1 MAILVTGATGYLGAE
16 VVRALLQRAERS
28 VFVLVR
34 SEEKGRR
41 LLEWCKADRDRL
53 KPVNADLGGL
63 MRLPPDTD
71 TIIHAAAVRTESHPN
86 EATRANVEGTNH
98 LLDLAVREGVRRW
111 IQASTQSVYGWEGA
125 PWSERAV
132 PNPRGAYALTK
143 YEGEGSVV
151 ARKEKLDY
159 VILRIA
165 RICGASLYARGNE
178 LFPKWVGQ
186 ACQGMELTISGDGR
200 QRMDFIH
207 VADVTRCIETLVDLH
222 PEGWNETY
230 NVGSGSSVSLNEV
243 VEELSSLLKERG
255 LPRVK
260 VAYKNQGSGDGP
272 SHLELDTTRLR
283 SKTGWNPRH
292 GIRDVLR
299 EYLDGFLPQPA
310 NGGIAG

>member
-16 VVRALLQRAERS
+16 VVRALLRRAERR

-41 LLEWCKADRDRL
+41 LLEWCKADLDRL
-53 KPVNADLGGL
+53 TPVNGDLGGL
-63 MRLPPDTD
+63 KRLPPDTE
-71 TIIHAAAVRTESHPN
+71 TIIHAAAVRGDRNPD
-86 EATRANVEGTNH
+86 EATRANIDGTNH

-111 IQASTQSVYGWEGA
+111 IQASTQSVYGGEGA
-125 PWSERAV
+125 PWSEEAE
-132 PNPRGAYALTK
+132 PKPKGAYALSK
-143 YEGEGSVV
+143 YEGERSVA
-151 ARKEKLDY
+151 ARKNKLDY

-165 RICGASLYARGNE
+165 RLCGVSLFARGNE

-186 ACQGMELTISGDGR
+186 ACQGMELTLFGEGR

-207 VADVTRCIETLVDLH
+207 VADVARCIETFVDLH

-230 NVGSGSSVSLNEV
+230 NVGSGRSVSLNEV
-243 VEELSSLLKERG
+243 VEALTSLLKERG
-255 LPRVK
+255 LPGAR
-260 VAYKNQGSGDGP
+260 VAYREQEGGDSP

-283 SKTGWNPRH
+283 TRTGWNPRH

-299 EYLDGFLPQPA
+299 EYIDGFR
-310 NGGIAG
+310 IR